1 MEGPPAPSSGPLPY
15 NKEECS
21 IRLIERVQEGIFP
34 EEEEREMVIQQDNK
48 VSSAK
53 RTSNPSPPHPVVW
66 PQ

>member
-1 MEGPPAPSSGPLPY
+1 MEGPRAPSSGPLPY

-34 EEEEREMVIQQDNK
+34 EEEREMVIQQDNK

-53 RTSNPSPPHPVVW
+53 RTSNASPPHSVVW